1 MNQSR
6 NLLVVGAH
14 AADFVWRA
22 AGIIA
27 VVTKNGGRADV
38 VALSYGERGESGE
51 LWKEPNQTIDNVKR
65 IRHGEATRA
74 AEILGASFQCFD
86 LGDYPLQISEQTLER
101 LTMLMREL
109 APDVIITHTERD
121 PFNPDHPLAYTAVQR
136 ASILASG
143 SGVASG
149 FLTIKPAELFLFEP
163 HQPEHCDFVPNTFV
177 DISAVFPLKRQ
188 AMEAMA
194 AQSYL
199 HEYQTQIARYR
210 ANHARRIS
218 GRTDIQYAEAFQR
231 VTPHVVDTL

>member
-6 NLLVVGAH
+6 TLLVVGAH

-22 AGIIA
+22 AGVIA
-27 VVTKNGGRADV
+27 VVTTHGGRANV

-51 LWKEPNQTIDNVKR
+51 LWKEPNQTIDKVKR
-65 IRHGEATRA
+65 IRHEEATRA
-74 AEILGASFQCFD
+74 AEILGATFQCFD
-86 LGDYPLQISEQTLER
+86 LGDYPLQIDPQALER
-101 LTMLMREL
+101 LTMLIREL

-121 PFNPDHPLAYTAVQR
+121 PFNPDHPLAYAAVQR

-149 FLTIKPAELFLFEP
+149 FPTIKPAELFLFEP
-163 HQPEHCDFVPNTFV
+163 HQPEHCGFVPTTFV
-177 DISAVFPLKRQ
+177 DISAVFPLKQQ
-188 AMEAMA
+188 AMKAIA

-199 HEYQTQIARYR
+199 HQYQTEIAKYR

-218 GRTDIQYAEAFQR
+218 GRTDIQYAEAFQH
-231 VTPHVVDTL
+231 VTPQVVDTL

>member
-1 MNQSR
+1 MNQGGT
-6 NLLVVGAH
+6 LLVVGAH

-27 VVTKNGGRADV
+27 IVTAHGGRASV
-38 VALSYGERGESGE
+38 VALTYGERGESGE
-51 LWKEPNQTIDNVKR
+51 LWKEPNQTIENVKR
-65 IRHGEATRA
+65 IRHEEDSQT
-74 AEILGASFQCFD
+74 AEILGANFQCFD
-86 LGDYPLQISEQTLER
+86 LGDYPLQINEQALER
-101 LTMLMREL
+101 LTMLIREL

-121 PFNPDHPLAYTAVQR
+121 PFNPDHPLASAAVQR

-149 FLTIKPAELFLFEP
+149 FPTIKPAELFLFEP
-163 HQPEHCDFVPNTFV
+163 HQPEHCGFVPTTFV

-199 HEYQTQIARYR
+199 HQYQTEIAKYR

-231 VTPHVVDTL
+231 VTPQVVDIL

>member
-6 NLLVVGAH
+6 TLLVVGAH

-22 AGIIA
+22 AGVIA
-27 VVTKNGGRADV
+27 VVTTQGGRAHV

-51 LWKEPNQTIDNVKR
+51 LWKEPNQTIEKVTR
-65 IRHGEATRA
+65 IRHEEATRA
-74 AEILGASFQCFD
+74 ADILGATFQCFD
-86 LGDYPLQISEQTLER
+86 LGDYPLQIDAQALER
-101 LTMLMREL
+101 LTLLMREL
-109 APDVIITHTERD
+109 APGVIITHTERD
-121 PFNPDHPLAYTAVQR
+121 PFNPDHPLAFAAVQR

-149 FLTIKPAELFLFEP
+149 FPTIKPAELFLFEP
-163 HQPEHCDFVPNTFV
+163 HQPEHCGFVPTTFV
-177 DISAVFPLKRQ
+177 DISAVFPLKQQ

-199 HEYQTQIARYR
+199 HQYQTEIAKYR

-231 VTPHVVDTL
+231 VTPQIVDTL

>member
-6 NLLVVGAH
+6 TLLVVGAH

-22 AGIIA
+22 AGVIA
-27 VVTKNGGRADV
+27 VVTTHGGRANV

-51 LWKEPNQTIDNVKR
+51 LWKEPHQTIDNVKR
-65 IRHGEATRA
+65 IRHEEATRA
-74 AEILGASFQCFD
+74 ADILGATFQCFD
-86 LGDYPLQISEQTLER
+86 LGDYPFQIDAQALER
-101 LTMLMREL
+101 LTTLMREL

-121 PFNPDHPLAYTAVQR
+121 PFNPDHPLAFAAVQR

-149 FLTIKPAELFLFEP
+149 FPTIKPAELFLFEP
-163 HQPEHCDFVPNTFV
+163 HQPEHCGFVPTTFV
-177 DISAVFPLKRQ
+177 DISAVFPLKQQ

-199 HEYQTQIARYR
+199 HQYQTEIAKYR

-218 GRTDIQYAEAFQR
+218 GRNDIQYAEAFQR
-231 VTPHVVDTL
+231 VTPQVVDTL

>member
-6 NLLVVGAH
+6 TLLVVGAH

-27 VVTKNGGRADV
+27 VVTKHGGRASV
-38 VALSYGERGESGE
+38 VALTYGERGESGE
-51 LWKEPNQTIDNVKR
+51 LWKEPNQTVENVKR
-65 IRHGEATRA
+65 IRHEEATHA
-74 AEILGASFQCFD
+74 AEILGATFHCFD
-86 LGDYPLQISEQTLER
+86 LGDYPLQIDAHVLER
-101 LTMLMREL
+101 LTLLIREL

-121 PFNPDHPLAYTAVQR
+121 PFNPDHPLASAAVQR

-149 FLTIKPAELFLFEP
+149 FSTIKPAELFLFEP
-163 HQPEHCDFVPNTFV
+163 HQPEHCGFVPTTFV
-177 DISAVFPLKRQ
+177 DISAVFPLKQQ

-194 AQSYL
+194 SQSYL
-199 HEYQTQIARYR
+199 YQYQTEIAKYR
-210 ANHARRIS
+210 ANHARRSS

-231 VTPHVVDTL
+231 VTPQVVDTL

>member
-6 NLLVVGAH
+6 TLLVVGAH

-27 VVTKNGGRADV
+27 DVTKHGGRASV
-38 VALSYGERGESGE
+38 VALTYGERGESGE
-51 LWKEPNQTIDNVKR
+51 LWKDPNQTVENVKR
-65 IRHGEATRA
+65 IRHEEAMRA
-74 AEILGASFQCFD
+74 AEILGATFQCFD
-86 LGDYPLQISEQTLER
+86 LGDYPLQIDAQVLER
-101 LTMLMREL
+101 LTKLIREL

-121 PFNPDHPLAYTAVQR
+121 PFNPDHPLASAAVQR
-136 ASILASG
+136 ANILASG

-149 FLTIKPAELFLFEP
+149 FSTIKPAELFLFEP
-163 HQPEHCDFVPNTFV
+163 HQPEHCGFVPTTFV
-177 DISAVFPLKRQ
+177 DISAVFPLKQQ

-199 HEYQTQIARYR
+199 HQYQTDIAKYR

-218 GRTDIQYAEAFQR
+218 GRTDIQYAEAFHR
-231 VTPHVVDTL
+231 VTPQVVDIL

>member
-6 NLLVVGAH
+6 TLLVVGAH

-22 AGIIA
+22 AGVIA
-27 VVTKNGGRADV
+27 VVTTHGGRANV

-51 LWKEPNQTIDNVKR
+51 LWKQPDQTIEKVKR
-65 IRHGEATRA
+65 IRHEEATRA
-74 AEILGASFQCFD
+74 ADILGATFQCFD
-86 LGDYPLQISEQTLER
+86 LGDYPLQIDAQALER
-101 LTMLMREL
+101 LTTLIRGL

-121 PFNPDHPLAYTAVQR
+121 PFNPDHPLTFAAVQR
-136 ASILASG
+136 ASLLASG

-149 FLTIKPAELFLFEP
+149 FPTIKPAELFLFEP
-163 HQPEHCDFVPNTFV
+163 HQPEHCGFVPTTFV
-177 DISAVFPLKRQ
+177 DISAVFPLKQQ

-199 HEYQTQIARYR
+199 HQYQTEIAKYR

-231 VTPHVVDTL
+231 VTPQVVDTL

>member
-6 NLLVVGAH
+6 TLLVVGAH

-22 AGIIA
+22 AGVIA
-27 VVTKNGGRADV
+27 VVTTHGGRANV

-51 LWKEPNQTIDNVKR
+51 LWKEPHQTIENVKR
-65 IRHGEATRA
+65 IRHEEATRA
-74 AEILGASFQCFD
+74 ADILGATFQCFD
-86 LGDYPLQISEQTLER
+86 LGDYPLQIDALALER
-101 LTMLMREL
+101 LTTLMREL

-121 PFNPDHPLAYTAVQR
+121 PFNPDHPLASAAVQR

-143 SGVASG
+143 SGVTSG
-149 FLTIKPAELFLFEP
+149 FPTIKPAELFLFEP
-163 HQPEHCDFVPNTFV
+163 HQPEHCGFVPTTFV
-177 DISAVFPLKRQ
+177 DISAVFPLKQQ

-199 HEYQTQIARYR
+199 HQYQAEIAKYR

-231 VTPHVVDTL
+231 VTPQVVDTL

>member
-6 NLLVVGAH
+6 TLLVVGAH
-14 AADFVWRA
+14 TADFVWRA

-27 VVTKNGGRADV
+27 VVTKHGGRASV
-38 VALSYGERGESGE
+38 VALTYGERGESGE
-51 LWKEPNQTIDNVKR
+51 LWKEPNQTIENVKR
-65 IRHGEATRA
+65 IRHAEATRA

-86 LGDYPLQISEQTLER
+86 LGDYPLYIDSQVMER
-101 LTMLMREL
+101 LTMLIREL

-121 PFNPDHPLAYTAVQR
+121 PFNPDHPLAYAAVQR

-149 FLTIKPAELFLFEP
+149 FSTIKPAELFLFEP
-163 HQPEHCDFVPNTFV
+163 HQPEHCGFVPTTFV
-177 DISAVFPLKRQ
+177 DISAVFPLKQQ

-199 HEYQTQIARYR
+199 HQYQTDMAKYR

-231 VTPHVVDTL
+231 VTPHVVDIL

>member
-6 NLLVVGAH
+6 TLLVVGAH

-27 VVTKNGGRADV
+27 VVTKHGGRTSV
-38 VALSYGERGESGE
+38 VAPTYGERGESGE
-51 LWKEPNQTIDNVKR
+51 LWKEPNQTIENVKR
-65 IRHGEATRA
+65 IRHEEATRA
-74 AEILGASFQCFD
+74 AEILGAEFQCFD
-86 LGDYPLQISEQTLER
+86 LGDYPLQIDAQVLER
-101 LTMLMREL
+101 LMKLIREL

-121 PFNPDHPLAYTAVQR
+121 PFNPDHPLASAAVQR

-149 FLTIKPAELFLFEP
+149 FSTIKPAELFLFEP
-163 HQPEHCDFVPNTFV
+163 HQPEHCGFVPTTFV
-177 DISAVFPLKRQ
+177 DISAVFPLKQQ

-194 AQSYL
+194 SQSYL
-199 HEYQTQIARYR
+199 HQYQTEIAKYR

>member
-1 MNQSR
+1 MNRSR
-6 NLLVVGAH
+6 TLLVVGAH

-22 AGIIA
+22 AGVIA
-27 VVTKNGGRADV
+27 VVTTHGGRANV

-51 LWKEPNQTIDNVKR
+51 LWKEPNQTVENVKR
-65 IRHGEATRA
+65 IRHEEATRA
-74 AEILGASFQCFD
+74 AAILGATFQCFN
-86 LGDYPLQISEQTLER
+86 LGDYPLDIDAQALER
-101 LTMLMREL
+101 LTTLIREL

-121 PFNPDHPLAYTAVQR
+121 PFNPDHPLASAAVQR

-149 FLTIKPAELFLFEP
+149 FPTIKPAELFLFEP
-163 HQPEHCDFVPNTFV
+163 HQPEHCGFVPTTFV
-177 DISAVFPLKRQ
+177 DISTVFPLKQQ

-199 HEYQTQIARYR
+199 HQYQTEIAKYR

-218 GRTDIQYAEAFQR
+218 GRTAIQYAEAFQR
-231 VTPHVVDTL
+231 VTPQVVDTL